1 MSDKS
6 MLVLGSIAYDYIM
19 SFQGNFTDNLTV
31 NPNDKIFNL
40 AVLPDSKKLSFGGTA
55 GNISYNMG
63 LLDVPTKIITS
74 VGQDFSSLGYQKRI
88 NIMKNVEFWGKIQP
102 DDFTASCYIVND
114 KNHNQLIIFHEGA
127 MKKCPEI
134 RLKDCSVSKDTI
146 LLASVSPDNPTA
158 MIKWAKEL
166 IELEIPFI
174 FDPGQMIHYFNRE
187 ELLEIIPNAR
197 LVIGNEFEI
206 EKLQA
211 ILGTDLKG
219 LRALNPMVIKTQGEK
234 GAICYWG
241 NAEEEI
247 KPLKVENVV
256 DTTGA
261 GDAFRAGLLFGL
273 YHQMPLVKSCKV
285 GAIIG
290 GLVIQTVGPQ
300 NQEFNLDDIADKFA
314 ELYGE
319 SLF

>member
-1 MSDKS
+1 